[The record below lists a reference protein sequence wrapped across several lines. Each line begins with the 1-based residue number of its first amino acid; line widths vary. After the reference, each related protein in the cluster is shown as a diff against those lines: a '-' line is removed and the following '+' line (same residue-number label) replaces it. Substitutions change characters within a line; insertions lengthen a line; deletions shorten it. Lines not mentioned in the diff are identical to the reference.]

1 MKPSVFAQFAAVG
14 AWTDGSICESCGEL
28 IGGERAEPLQTEWE
42 DGTDR
47 IGSFSWSSY
56 TCAVTD
62 DVRQFLVERGVD
74 CLFGRVEVM
83 RPTRKTRR
91 LRVPFP
97 YTGPNL
103 HWLMPTRRVPLNEAR
118 SSIKLV
124 SDCPQCGQKR
134 YTFKREGLMIDAA
147 EIGNTSLFLI
157 DQFGKSDATF
167 VTEPL
172 LSGLKSQGF
181 TNLSPRL
188 AGEIR

>member
-1 MKPSVFAQFAAVG
+1 MKFYLLENPMKPSVFAQFAAVG

-124 SDCPQCGQKR
+124 SDCPQCGQNLNEKVCGCSADKIDPR
-134 YTFKREGLMIDAA
+134 WAGLASVRVKLKEQEG
-147 EIGNTSLFLI
+147 
-157 DQFGKSDATF
+157 K
-167 VTEPL
+167 
-172 LSGLKSQGF
+172 
-181 TNLSPRL
+181 
-188 AGEIR
+188 